1 MGRRFSLKQI
11 SLKDMAS
18 LLLQS
23 FFSIFSLFLRIL
35 LASIGSCPMVSPY
48 VILGEGGDSQHTILP
63 ERVFATRVASSVAVD
78 VSSSVAV
85 D

>member
-1 MGRRFSLKQI
+1 
-11 SLKDMAS
+11 
-18 LLLQS
+18 
-23 FFSIFSLFLRIL
+23 
-35 LASIGSCPMVSPY
+35 MVSPY

-63 ERVFATRVASSVAVD
+63 ERVFATRVASSVAID